1 LTSTVRKEKKMSD
14 EMSLDGGMVCTGDDP
29 SPFGTDETGMWELPE
44 VEGIGPGPDET
55 GIWEL
60 PDEGGIC
67 PGPDETG
74 IWEVPDLQT
83 PGVEPEPSVI
93 IDWESEPTIPDAE
106 APIFPEVE
114 AGEVG
119 VEAVEAGE
127 VGVEAVEAGEIA
139 VEAAEGLELLE
150 VLEIGALFLL

>member
-1 LTSTVRKEKKMSD
+1 LTSTVRKEKKMSED
-14 EMSLDGGMVCTGDDP
+14 MSLDGGMVCTADDP

-44 VEGIGPGPDET
+44 EGGIGPGPDET
-55 GIWEL
+55 GM
-60 PDEGGIC
+60 
-67 PGPDETG
+67 
-74 IWEVPDLQT
+74 WEVPDLQT

-93 IDWESEPTIPDAE
+93 IDWKSEPTVPDAE

-127 VGVEAVEAGEIA
+127 IA
-139 VEAAEGLELLE
+139 VEAAEGVELLE
-150 VLEIGALFLL
+150 VLEIGALLLL

>member
-1 LTSTVRKEKKMSD
+1 MSED
-14 EMSLDGGMVCTGDDP
+14 MSLDGGMVCTADDP

-60 PDEGGIC
+60 PEEGGIG

-74 IWEVPDLQT
+74 MWEVPDLQT

-93 IDWESEPTIPDAE
+93 VDWESEPTVPDAE
-106 APIFPEVE
+106 APIFPEAEAVE
-114 AGEVG
+114 TGEVG
-119 VEAVEAGE
+119 I
-127 VGVEAVEAGEIA
+127 EAVEAGEIA
-139 VEAAEGLELLE
+139 VEAAEGVELLD
-150 VLEIGALFLL
+150 VLEIGALLLL

>member
-1 LTSTVRKEKKMSD
+1 MTSTVRKEEKMSD
-14 EMSLDGGMVCTGDDP
+14 EMSLDGGMVCTADDP

-44 VEGIGPGPDET
+44 EGGIGPGPDET
-55 GIWEL
+55 GM
-60 PDEGGIC
+60 
-67 PGPDETG
+67 
-74 IWEVPDLQT
+74 WEVPDLQT

-93 IDWESEPTIPDAE
+93 VDWESEPTLPDAE

-127 VGVEAVEAGEIA
+127 IA
-139 VEAAEGLELLE
+139 VEAAEGVELLE
-150 VLEIGALFLL
+150 VLEIGALLLL

>member
-1 LTSTVRKEKKMSD
+1 MS
-14 EMSLDGGMVCTGDDP
+14 EYMSLDGGMVCTADDP

-55 GIWEL
+55 GMWEL
-60 PDEGGIC
+60 PEEGGIG

-74 IWEVPDLQT
+74 MWEVPDLQT

-93 IDWESEPTIPDAE
+93 VDWESEPTVPDAE
-106 APIFPEVE
+106 APIFPEAEAVE
-114 AGEVG
+114 TGEVG

-127 VGVEAVEAGEIA
+127 TGIEAVEAGEIA
-139 VEAAEGLELLE
+139 VEAAEGVELLD
-150 VLEIGALFLL
+150 VLEIGALLLL